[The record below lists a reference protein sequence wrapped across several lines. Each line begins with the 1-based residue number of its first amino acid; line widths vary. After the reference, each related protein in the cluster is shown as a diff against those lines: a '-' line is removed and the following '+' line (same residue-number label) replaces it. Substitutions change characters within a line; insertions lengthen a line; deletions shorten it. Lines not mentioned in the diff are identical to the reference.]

1 MTLCKEKRGWDREY
15 DPEGPLRI
23 QILSKCP
30 YKCGVLMF
38 IVINLRV
45 LGNVFKVV
53 LVKEREVRINGQ
65 KHVRGD
71 RVKRS
76 DGCVMEGQKGEYLS
90 GRDG

>member
-30 YKCGVLMF
+30 YKCGV
-38 IVINLRV
+38 NLRV

-53 LVKEREVRINGQ
+53 LVKEREVRSNGQ
-65 KHVRGD
+65 KHMRGD

-90 GRDG
+90 GREG